1 MSGALRRR
9 LALRHEQ
16 RVGGLALAAGLP
28 GVVVSLVL
36 LFSGD
41 LAPRVSWSLGALVL
55 LAWLVLGLSIPGRVA
70 RPLQN
75 VSSVLSSFR
84 EGDFSIAM
92 SMPSLSPSPSRGRD
106 SDGADALG
114 LASREL
120 NALGAALRAQRLAAL
135 EASALFA
142 KVVAEIDIA
151 VFTCDPAGKLRLV
164 NRAAERVLDR
174 ASPALVGRLAAEVGL
189 GELLR
194 GEAPRTLTFPEGA
207 SEWELR
213 RSVFRLEGRSHTLLV
228 LTPLDRAL
236 HEREREAW
244 QRLVRVLGHE
254 INNSLAPIQS
264 IAESSLSLLRSAPRP
279 TDADE
284 DLARGLG
291 VIARR
296 SAALG
301 RFLGAFAGLARLPPP
316 RFEPVTVAAWIE
328 RAVALETRLP
338 VVIDGGPSVV
348 VRGDADQLDQLLIN
362 LVRNAVEAALTTGG
376 GVRVAWSLAGPCVE
390 IRVIDEGPGIADA
403 TGLFVPFFTTKA
415 EGQGIGLAL
424 SRQLAEAHGGKLTLQ
439 DRSDRPGCEARL
451 SLPR

>member
-1 MSGALRRR
+1 MSSATRRC
-9 LALRHEQ
+9 LTLRHEL
-16 RVGGLALAAGLP
+16 RVGALALAAGLP

-41 LAPRVSWSLGALVL
+41 LAPKISSTLGALVL

-84 EGDFSIAM
+84 EGDFSISISM
-92 SMPSLSPSPSRGRD
+92 SIPNHARD
-106 SDGADALG
+106 AGGVDALG
-114 LASREL
+114 LASLEL
-120 NALGAALRAQRLAAL
+120 NALGAALREQRLVAL

-151 VFTCDPAGKLRLV
+151 VFTCDSAGKLRLV
-164 NRAAERVLDR
+164 NRAGERVLGR
-174 ASPALVGRLAAEVGL
+174 ASSALANRLAAEVGL
-189 GELLR
+189 GELLS
-194 GEAPRTLTFPEGA
+194 GEAPRTLTFPEGG

-213 RSVFRLEGRSHTLLV
+213 RSAFRLEGRSHTLIV

-254 INNSLAPIQS
+254 INNSLAPISS
-264 IAESSLSLLRSAPRP
+264 IVESSLALLQRRPRP
-279 TDADE
+279 SDADE

-291 VIARR
+291 VVARR
-296 SAALG
+296 SAGLG
-301 RFLGAFAGLARLPPP
+301 RFLTAFARLARVPPP
-316 RFEPVTVAAWIE
+316 RFEPVPVGAWIE

-338 VVIDGGPSVV
+338 VAIDGGPALV
-348 VRGDADQLDQLLIN
+348 VRGDPDQLDQLLIN
-362 LVRNAVEAALTTGG
+362 LVRNAVEAALETGG
-376 GVRVAWSLAGPCVE
+376 GVRVTWSLAGPCVE
-390 IRVIDEGPGIADA
+390 VRVIDEGPGVADA

-415 EGQGIGLAL
+415 EGTGIGLAL
-424 SRQLAEAHGGKLTLQ
+424 SRQLAEAHGGTLTLQ
-439 DRSDRPGCEARL
+439 NRSDRRGCEARL
-451 SLPR
+451 LLPR